1 MPCHPLVT
9 QLRFVRSEFV
19 RCLDGVSEEDAG
31 RRVGPMNCVSW
42 IIGHLANQEHAYWVL
57 WAQGKNLA
65 PGLQEAVGYGA
76 PASAPPL
83 DEMWEVW
90 QMVTR
95 AADGFLD
102 TLSVQ
107 HLQTYLEWKGKPR
120 QESIG
125 TLLQRNV
132 YHYWFHTGEAHAVRQ
147 MLGQGELPQFVGD
160 MSMAVYRPE

>member
-1 MPCHPLVT
+1 MPFHPLVT
-9 QLRFVRSEFV
+9 QLRFARSEFV
-19 RCLDGVSEEDAG
+19 RCLDGVSEADAI
-31 RRVGPMNCVSW
+31 RRLVPMNCISW

-65 PGLQEAVGYGA
+65 PSLQEAVGYGA
-76 PASAPPL
+76 PASTPPL

-90 QMVTR
+90 QTVTQ
-95 AADGFLD
+95 AADAFLD
-102 TLSVQ
+102 TLSAQ
-107 HLQTYLEWKGKPR
+107 RLQDYLEWKGRPR

-147 MLGQGELPQFVGD
+147 MLGHGELPQFVGD